1 MAKISSQHQTWT
13 VSYNTI
19 ILENE
24 MSLIA
29 RQVNQSLTNDNH
41 LGSDLI
47 ILVEFHIS
55 LNILI
60 HNFLLIAL
68 NKTSLKELFQ
78 LSINVQQE

>member
-1 MAKISSQHQTWT
+1 
-13 VSYNTI
+13 
-19 ILENE
+19 

-78 LSINVQQE
+78 LSINVPQK